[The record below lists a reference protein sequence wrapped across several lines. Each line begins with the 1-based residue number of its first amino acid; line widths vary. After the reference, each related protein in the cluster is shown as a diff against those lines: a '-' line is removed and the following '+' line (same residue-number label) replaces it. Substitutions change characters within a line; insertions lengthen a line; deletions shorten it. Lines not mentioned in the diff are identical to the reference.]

1 MSLDVYLNRVQ
12 PTTVFNYNIT
22 HNLGRM
28 AGEAG
33 LYQPLWEPD
42 VIGAKQARQLVP
54 LLREGLA
61 RLEAEPDRFR
71 AFDAPNGWGKYEHLV
86 EFVRAYLKACE
97 EFPDATVETSR

>member
-1 MSLDVYLNRVQ
+1 MSLDVYLERMQ
-12 PTTVFNYNIT
+12 PTVVFDYNIT

-28 AGEAG
+28 AVEAG
-33 LYQPLWEPD
+33 LYNALWNPEAAG
-42 VIGAKQARQLVP
+42 VRQSRQLAP

-97 EFPDATVETSR
+97 EFPDATVRTSR